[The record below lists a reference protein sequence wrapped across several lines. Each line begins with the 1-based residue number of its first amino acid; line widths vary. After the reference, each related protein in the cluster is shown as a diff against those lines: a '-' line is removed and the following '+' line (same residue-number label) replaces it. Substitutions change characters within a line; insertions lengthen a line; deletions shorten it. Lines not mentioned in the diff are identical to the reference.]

1 MKTLIKGLSS
11 NNKLLPSVGVRN
23 TMLNVLYDG
32 LIQPRV
38 ESWHVSGRSNRIEYR
53 YPLLD
58 KRIVEFALGVPEEI
72 FRQEG
77 KNRFLFRRAIEGLLP
92 QNIIGSNTKYEPIRV
107 EKYMEISQKAQTK
120 WMESTAM
127 ANQQNKYFKLDSI
140 FDDIDNY
147 SRKNSLSRSD
157 YGIINATTN
166 LILAIEAYK
175 RDENVKNVKT

>member
-1 MKTLIKGLSS
+1 
-11 NNKLLPSVGVRN
+11 
-23 TMLNVLYDG
+23 
-32 LIQPRV
+32 
-38 ESWHVSGRSNRIEYR
+38 
-53 YPLLD
+53 
-58 KRIVEFALGVPEEI
+58 
-72 FRQEG
+72 
-77 KNRFLFRRAIEGLLP
+77 
-92 QNIIGSNTKYEPIRV
+92 
-107 EKYMEISQKAQTK
+107 MEISQKAQTK